1 MKKIIVI
8 LFSAA
13 LGISFLFIGFGS
25 YLGQSY
31 VLKVGKNKVT
41 ESEFLRELDKYK
53 ANNELTNLSD
63 QEEIYHRIQFI
74 NQYIN
79 DLLFTNYL
87 AQKTFINE
95 DSKKIILKKSLN
107 NDEMFRNL
115 DETTLQNYLK
125 EITTGID
132 KDIFNNSLEAI
143 NLVDFP
149 VNEDLLKIKEINI
162 YEILDTNSA
171 INYEFETEF
180 FENFQIYQIDIE
192 QYDLVKYINENI
204 LNEDVALDYYN
215 QNIQKFTTE
224 KKYSYEQIIS
234 NEILTNSFDEIKNS
248 EGSQFK
254 NFEEIKESII
264 IPDIKNTLLRLDIG
278 STSEPVKIANKY
290 FYLKL
295 INIIDSEQK
304 TFDEVYDEI
313 INELTQSEVESITNI
328 ENLDAI
334 QNYKTKLTFYSNTFN
349 FLKFIPVDYHFLDF
363 NSLNGLAKNDN
374 FLYEFSVKEINST
387 DISIDEK
394 NKFLSNF
401 TQFKNH
407 QLNNYTEK
415 DLNQIGTVNINYFT
429 DSLSIKNT
437 FLEKEDLEKA
447 ITLKKDELVK
457 IQLPNEVLYL
467 KLNSISQLDDQN
479 IKQNIINLIYSKIID
494 HLRTET
500 EIEVNNQLLLKQ

>member
-41 ESEFLRELDKYK
+41 ESEFLRELDTYK

-224 KKYSYEQIIS
+224 KKYSYEQIIA
-234 NEILTNSFDEIKNS
+234 NEILTNSFDEMKNL
-248 EGSQFK
+248 EDSQFK

-264 IPDIKNTLLRLDIG
+264 IPDIKNVLVGLDIG

-295 INIIDSEQK
+295 NNIIDSEQK

-313 INELTQSEVESITNI
+313 INELTQSEVESITNL

-363 NSLNGLAKNDN
+363 NSLTGLAKNDN

-394 NKFLSNF
+394 NKFLTNF

>member
-31 VLKVGKNKVT
+31 VLKVGKNKIT
-41 ESEFLRELDKYK
+41 ESEFLRELDTYK

-87 AQKTFINE
+87 AQKTSINE
-95 DSKKIILKKSLN
+95 NSKKIILKKSLN

-115 DETTLQNYLK
+115 DEATLQNYLK
-125 EITTGID
+125 EITNGID
-132 KDIFNNSLEAI
+132 KDIFNNSLEVI

-215 QNIQKFTTE
+215 QNIQKFTNE
-224 KKYSYEQIIS
+224 KKYSYEQIIA
-234 NEILTNSFDEIKNS
+234 NEILTNSFDEMKNL
-248 EGSQFK
+248 EDSQFK

-264 IPDIKNTLLRLDIG
+264 IPDIKNVLVGLDIG
-278 STSEPVKIANKY
+278 STSKPVKIANKY

-295 INIIDSEQK
+295 NNIIDSEQK

-313 INELTQSEVESITNI
+313 INELTQSEVESITNL

-394 NKFLSNF
+394 NKFLTNF

>member
-1 MKKIIVI
+1 MEVIVK
-8 LFSAA
+8 SDQ
-13 LGISFLFIGFGS
+13 ISRLSERYFDNL
-25 YLGQSY
+25 Y
-31 VLKVGKNKVT
+31 GK
-41 ESEFLRELDKYK
+41 LHKYK
-53 ANNELTNLSD
+53 
-63 QEEIYHRIQFI
+63 
-74 NQYIN
+74 
-79 DLLFTNYL
+79 
-87 AQKTFINE
+87 
-95 DSKKIILKKSLN
+95 
-107 NDEMFRNL
+107 
-115 DETTLQNYLK
+115 
-125 EITTGID
+125 G
-132 KDIFNNSLEAI
+132 
-143 NLVDFP
+143 
-149 VNEDLLKIKEINI
+149 
-162 YEILDTNSA
+162 
-171 INYEFETEF
+171 
-180 FENFQIYQIDIE
+180 
-192 QYDLVKYINENI
+192 
-204 LNEDVALDYYN
+204 
-215 QNIQKFTTE
+215 
-224 KKYSYEQIIS
+224 
-234 NEILTNSFDEIKNS
+234 
-248 EGSQFK
+248 
-254 NFEEIKESII
+254 
-264 IPDIKNTLLRLDIG
+264 
-278 STSEPVKIANKY
+278 
-290 FYLKL
+290 
-295 INIIDSEQK
+295 K

-313 INELTQSEVESITNI
+313 INELTQAEVESITNL

-349 FLKFIPVDYHFLDF
+349 FLKFIPDDYHFLDF

-394 NKFLSNF
+394 NKFLTNF

-429 DSLSIKNT
+429 DSLSIRNT

>member
-31 VLKVGKNKVT
+31 VLKVGKSKIT
-41 ESEFLRELDKYK
+41 ESEFLRELDTYK
-53 ANNELTNLSD
+53 ANNELTNLTE

-87 AQKTFINE
+87 AQKTSINQN
-95 DSKKIILKKSLN
+95 SKKIILKKSLN

-180 FENFQIYQIDIE
+180 FEKYQIYQIDIE
-192 QYDLVKYINENI
+192 EYDLVKYINENI

-215 QNIQKFTTE
+215 QNIQKFVTE
-224 KKYSYEQIIS
+224 KKYSYEQIIA
-234 NEILTNSFDEIKNS
+234 NQILTNSFDEIKNL

-264 IPDIKNTLLRLDIG
+264 IPDIKNALVGLDIG

-313 INELTQSEVESITNI
+313 INELTQSEVESITNL

-349 FLKFIPVDYHFLDF
+349 FLKFIPDDYHFLDF
-363 NSLNGLAKNDN
+363 NSLNGLAKNNN
-374 FLYEFSVKEINST
+374 FLYEFSVNEINST

-394 NKFLSNF
+394 NKFLTNF

>member
-13 LGISFLFIGFGS
+13 LGVSFLFIGFGS

-31 VLKVGKNKVT
+31 VLKVGKNKIT
-41 ESEFLRELDKYK
+41 ESEFLRELDSYK
-53 ANNELTNLSD
+53 LKNELNNLSD

-79 DLLFTNYL
+79 DLLFASYL
-87 AQKTFINE
+87 ADKTFIN
-95 DSKKIILKKSLN
+95 DNSKKVILKKSLN

-125 EITTGID
+125 EITNGID
-132 KDIFNNSLEAI
+132 KDLFNNSLEAF
-143 NLVDFP
+143 NLVDFS
-149 VNEDLLKIKEINI
+149 VNEDLLKLKEINI

-180 FENFQIYQIDIE
+180 FEKYQIYQIDIE
-192 QYDLVKYINENI
+192 EYDLVKYINENI

-215 QNIQKFTTE
+215 QNIQKFATE
-224 KKYSYEQIIS
+224 KKYSYEQIIA
-234 NEILTNSFDEIKNS
+234 NQILTNSFDEIKNL

-264 IPDIKNTLLRLDIG
+264 IPDIKNALVGLDIG

-295 INIIDSEQK
+295 NNIIDSEQK

-313 INELTQSEVESITNI
+313 INELTQSEVESITNL

-349 FLKFIPVDYHFLDF
+349 FLKFIPDDYHFLDF

-394 NKFLSNF
+394 NKFLTNF

-415 DLNQIGTVNINYFT
+415 DLNQIGTVNVNYFT

-467 KLNSISQLDDQN
+467 KLNSIGQLDDQN